1 MRLAVGRGP
10 VQAGE
15 PKPVREIE
23 ATPEDR
29 LPQTQERTVMSIR
42 SSIGVAFLGVG
53 RMGETHLRNLLAI
66 LGVKV
71 VVVADPRRE
80 AAERGRAL
88 AGAEQALTNIE
99 QAITY
104 PGVDAVVIATPTDTH
119 ARLLELAANAGK
131 AVFSEKPIALDLAET
146 TRVVKLIQDRGIPVQ
161 LGFMRRFDPGY
172 ARAKQRI
179 EAGDLGRIELFR
191 ALSRD
196 TYPPSLEFLVGSGGL
211 FLDLAVHD
219 LDLARFLV
227 GEVEEVQAWGTVLID
242 ERFANAND
250 ADTAVTLLK
259 FANGALGV
267 AETARHSNWGYDIRT
282 EVAGATGKVV
292 VEAPQKTPL
301 LFAKDFSSSFDH
313 FENFPDRFE
322 LAYRF
327 ELEAFFGAL
336 LTGRKPCPGPEDA
349 LETLRLALAATKS
362 WRENRPVKIAE
373 IQA

>member
-1 MRLAVGRGP
+1 
-10 VQAGE
+10 
-15 PKPVREIE
+15 
-23 ATPEDR
+23 
-29 LPQTQERTVMSIR
+29 MSVK

-53 RMGETHLRNLLAI
+53 RMGETHLRNLLGI
-66 LGVKV
+66 SGVKV

-80 AAERGRAL
+80 AAERGKAL
-88 AGAEQALTNIE
+88 AGAEHALTDVE
-99 QAITY
+99 QAISY
-104 PGVDAVVIATPTDTH
+104 PGVDAVVIVTPTDTH
-119 ARLLELAANAGK
+119 ARLLELAAYAGK
-131 AVFSEKPIALDLAET
+131 AVFSEKPIALDLTET
-146 TRVVKLIQDRGIPVQ
+146 TRVVKLIQDRGISVQ

-172 ARAKQRI
+172 ARARQRI

-196 TYPPSLEFLVGSGGL
+196 TYPPSLEFLMGSGGL

-227 GEVEEVQAWGTVLID
+227 GEVEEVQAWGTVLVD
-242 ERFANAND
+242 ERFAKASD

-267 AETARHSNWGYDIRT
+267 AETSRHSNWGYDIRT

-336 LTGRKPCPGPEDA
+336 RAGRKPSPGPEDA
-349 LETLRLALAATKS
+349 LETLRLALAATRS
-362 WRENRPVKIAE
+362 WRENRPVKVSE